1 MTRLREEK
9 IARIA
14 DDVAPAEVFGDASG
28 DLLLVGWGGTHGAL
42 HAATLR
48 LQERG
53 TKASHLHLRHLNP
66 MPKNVGP
73 VLKSFKKVLVAE
85 LNRGQR
91 ALWILTADGSFG
103 DGAREHLLLSTLRLW
118 SAESVQVPP
127 VDEWSVSLDSSGR
140 SGGRKP
146 LRDACSS

>member
-1 MTRLREEK
+1 M
-9 IARIA
+9 
-14 DDVAPAEVFGDASG
+14 APENAHQWSFLDS
-28 DLLLVGWGGTHGAL
+28 HGAL

-85 LNRGQR
+85 LNRGQLHMVLR
-91 ALWILTADGSFG
+91 ARFLVDADRLSKVQGQPFTVAELVEAADRCLAGLPLEEPVTAGASGPDRASGNGSQEG
-103 DGAREHLLLSTLRLW
+103 
-118 SAESVQVPP
+118 
-127 VDEWSVSLDSSGR
+127 
-140 SGGRKP
+140 
-146 LRDACSS
+146 